1 MARAVRAV
9 RMRRISFKVL
19 KLKAFRLISQLAL
32 IGVQFYMQYLE
43 YRNLDVLFI
52 VSALSDTFIIA

>member
-9 RMRRISFKVL
+9 RMRRTSFKVL

>member
-32 IGVQFYMQYLE
+32 IDVQFYMQYLE